1 MSTIVDLIGVGA
13 ENAISRAELAAQA
26 GMSDRQM
33 RAAVAQAREN
43 GELILNTQNGA
54 GYFRATKDDLDA
66 IERQYRQ
73 DTARALSILKRR
85 KAMRRLLKEAG
96 RSV

>member
-1 MSTIVDLIGVGA
+1 MKITDLLGVGEA
-13 ENAISRAELAAQA
+13 NAVSRVELASRA

-33 RAAVAQAREN
+33 RAAIQQARED
-43 GELILNTQNGA
+43 GELILNAQNGA
-54 GYFRATKDDLDA
+54 GYFLASADDLNA

-96 RSV
+96 RDV

>member
-1 MSTIVDLIGVGA
+1 MKITDLLGVGEA
-13 ENAISRAELAAQA
+13 NAVSRVELASRA
-26 GMSDRQM
+26 GMSDRKM
-33 RAAVAQAREN
+33 RAAIQQARED
-43 GELILNTQNGA
+43 GELILNAQNGA
-54 GYFRATKDDLDA
+54 GYFLASTDDLNA

-96 RSV
+96 RDV

>member
-1 MSTIVDLIGVGA
+1 MKITDLLCLGEA
-13 ENAISRAELAAQA
+13 NAVSRAELAARA

-33 RAAVAQAREN
+33 RAAIQQARED
-43 GELILNTQNGA
+43 GELILNAQNGA
-54 GYFRATKDDLDA
+54 GYFLASADDLNA

-96 RSV
+96 RDV

>member
-1 MSTIVDLIGVGA
+1 MKITDLLGVGEA
-13 ENAISRAELAAQA
+13 NAVSRAELASRA

-33 RAAVAQAREN
+33 RAAIQQARED
-43 GELILNTQNGA
+43 GELILNAQNGA
-54 GYFRATKDDLDA
+54 GYFLASADDLNA

-96 RSV
+96 RDV